1 MTKMCEGS
9 KAREIEENLQSTLSE
24 TKIDEILRKLRV
36 LVSNDRSNQAI
47 TKVTKEAIK
56 KFIKMGNHKGLVD
69 LYGLLIL
76 QLEYLNENADYVSV
90 LIEKMQKTAEKH
102 QYNEGLALT
111 YSYLWYNEK
120 LKGNAKASREAIF
133 KAKEI
138 IDNLEEYEDYNYYF
152 VIYSFAMDQWLE
164 KHDTSVMSLLE
175 DCIQY
180 YYKNNFHRSLA
191 QTFSF
196 LSVVYTRKH
205 KNTKILKLGN
215 EILANRTLFEKL
227 PPDVGGII
235 YYFTGLGHMLNANLV
250 MAESYFS
257 QAYDIL
263 KPIYES
269 SIYFSNFL
277 ILHSYLAT
285 VKGLQG
291 KTNAACAIIKDVE
304 IFLQTAHTK
313 KNLDQSTKK
322 QIIHTLNLV
331 KFYNISR
338 LGNYNPQEHQVLIGE
353 IIENCKD
360 LYSDFM
366 TLSEFILNSNLDSEK
381 LQQLLEIDNFSVN
394 RVKHLIEFSIEKQKT
409 ETEINQD
416 QKTLNCISILKTRTI
431 TPKTTFMEHVYADLL
446 IAQQLF
452 SSKRYAEIAPLLK
465 KYENRLNKIEVLEMR
480 IFMEAFIQVG
490 AFKNGDPLG
499 PALQYMA
506 IKKCRLYGFSRLENK
521 LLDYLHLQHK
531 EIIRTV

>member
-1 MTKMCEGS
+1 MCEGS
-9 KAREIEENLQSTLSE
+9 KAREINDKLQLILSE

-36 LVSNDRSNQAI
+36 LVSNDRSNQTI
-47 TKVTKEAIK
+47 MKITKEAIK
-56 KFIKMGNHKGLVD
+56 KFTKMGNHKGLVD

-76 QLEYLNENADYVSV
+76 QLEHLNENADNVSV

-102 QYNEGLALT
+102 QYKEGLALT

-120 LKGNAKASREAIF
+120 LKGNSKASREAIF

-138 IDNLEEYEDYNYYF
+138 IDNLKECENYNYYF
-152 VIYSFAMDQWLE
+152 VIYSFAMDRWLE
-164 KHDTSVMSLLE
+164 KHDTSVISLLE

-196 LSVVYTRKH
+196 LSIIYTRKH
-205 KNTKILKLGN
+205 KNKRILKLGN

-227 PPDVGGII
+227 PPDVEGII
-235 YYFTGLGHMLNANLV
+235 YYFTGLGHMLDANLV
-250 MAESYFS
+250 MAESYFNE
-257 QAYDIL
+257 AYDIL
-263 KPIYES
+263 KPIYKS

-285 VKGLQG
+285 VKGLHG
-291 KTNAACAIIKDVE
+291 KTDQAYSFIKE
-304 IFLQTAHTK
+304 AENILQSDFIKT
-313 KNLDQSTKK
+313 NLDENTEK
-322 QIIHTLNLV
+322 QIVHTLNLV

-338 LGNYNPQEHQVLIGE
+338 LGKYSPQEHQVLINE

-366 TLSEFILNSNLDSEK
+366 TLSEFILNSNLDSDK
-381 LQQLLEIDNFSVN
+381 LQLLLSIDNFSIN
-394 RVKHLIEFSIEKQKT
+394 RVKHLIEFMLEMQRLD
-409 ETEINQD
+409 TEISQE
-416 QKTLNCISILKTRTI
+416 QKALNCISILKSRVI
-431 TPKTTFMEHVYADLL
+431 TSKIIFMENVYADLL

-452 SSKRYAEIAPLLK
+452 TLKRYAEISPLLK
-465 KYENRLNKIEVLEMR
+465 KYENRLKKIEVLEMR

-490 AFKNGDPLG
+490 AFKSGDLLG

-506 IKKCRLYGFSRLENK
+506 IKKCRLYGFSRLENT
-521 LLDYLHLQHK
+521 LLRYLQLQHK
-531 EIIRTV
+531 VITRAN